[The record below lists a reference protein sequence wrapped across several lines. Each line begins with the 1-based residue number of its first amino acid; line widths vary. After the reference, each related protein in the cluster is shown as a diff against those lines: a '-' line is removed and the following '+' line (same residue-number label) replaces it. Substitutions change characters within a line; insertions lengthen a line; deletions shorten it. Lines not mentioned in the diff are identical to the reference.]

1 MWNLMKVIHN
11 KWVPSLFH
19 HVAFES
25 VMDSEKST
33 DLESKYLGSNST
45 DLVLAVLMYNFGW
58 VI

>member
-1 MWNLMKVIHN
+1 MKVIHN